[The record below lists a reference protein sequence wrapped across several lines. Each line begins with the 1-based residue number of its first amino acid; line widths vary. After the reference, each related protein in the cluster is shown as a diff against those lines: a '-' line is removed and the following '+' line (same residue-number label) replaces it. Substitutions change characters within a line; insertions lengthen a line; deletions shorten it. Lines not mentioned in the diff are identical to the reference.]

1 MFGFLIFVHE
11 FGHYIT
17 ARICK
22 VQINE
27 FSLGMGP
34 KIFGFRSKK
43 TGILYALRLL
53 PIGGY
58 VSMEG
63 ENGNVEGISSS
74 KAPGENGNVEG
85 ISSFATPGENGNVEG
100 ISLSET
106 PEENVNPEEEE
117 KPFGIVKEKDAFT
130 QQAMEYR
137 AKCEPFNKKSVWKR
151 MLITVAG
158 GVTNLI
164 IGAIIMTAYIL
175 TTPAIGGTVV
185 AEFAENAV
193 SVDQGLCELDEIVS
207 IDGTKVTTSTA
218 LLYEISQTGGEPCE
232 VVINRGK
239 YSFNEDNTKIIKDDE
254 YEQMT
259 LEISFAP
266 ESEQGI
272 VMGVADFTVYRVQKN
287 FVNVVKQSWSHTVLA
302 GKMVWES
309 LVGLITGR
317 YGLSA
322 MSGPIGTGE
331 VIGQA
336 ASYGISQLLYLV
348 ALISVNLGIANLLPI
363 PALDGGR
370 LTFQVIEVIRRKP
383 VSERVEG
390 IIHSVGIIV
399 LMALMLIIAMK
410 DTIGLFN

>member
-1 MFGFLIFVHE
+1 MFGFLIFIHE

-17 ARICK
+17 ARLCK

-43 TGILYALRLL
+43 TGILYAVRAL

-63 ENGNVEGISSS
+63 ENGNVEGISAE
-74 KAPGENGNVEG
+74 KTPKTDAGDGENADN
-85 ISSFATPGENGNVEG
+85 GEV
-100 ISLSET
+100 SD
-106 PEENVNPEEEE
+106 E
-117 KPFGIVKEKDAFT
+117 KPIEYT
-130 QQAMEYR
+130 EQAIQYR
-137 AKCEPFNKKSVWKR
+137 EKCEPFNKKNVWQR
-151 MLITVAG
+151 ILITVAG
-158 GVTNLI
+158 GVTNI
-164 IGAIIMTAYIL
+164 VIGALIMIAYIA
-175 TTPAIGGTVV
+175 TSPAIGGCVV
-185 AEFAENAV
+185 AEFADTSV
-193 SVDQGLCELDEIVS
+193 SNTQGLMELDEIVS
-207 IDGTKVTTSTA
+207 VDGTKVDTSTY
-218 LLYEISQTGGEPCE
+218 LLYEISQTQGKPCKI
-232 VVINRGK
+232 VVNRGK
-239 YSFNEDNTKIIKDDE
+239 YVFNEDKTKINKNDD
-254 YEQMT
+254 YETLT
-259 LEISFAP
+259 LEISFAQ
-266 ESEQGI
+266 ETEQGV
-272 VMGVADFTVYRVQKN
+272 VMGVADFTVFRVQKT
-287 FVNVVKQSWSHTVLA
+287 FETVMRQAWSHTVLA

-309 LVGLITGR
+309 IIGLITGR

-336 ASYGISQLLYLV
+336 ASYGISQLLYLI

-370 LTFQVIEVIRRKP
+370 LAFQVVEVVRRKP
-383 VSERVEG
+383 VPEHIEG
-390 IIHSVGIIV
+390 KIHTVGLLV

>member
-17 ARICK
+17 ARLCK

-34 KIFGFRSKK
+34 KLFGFRSKK

-74 KAPGENGNVEG
+74 
-85 ISSFATPGENGNVEG
+85 ATPGENGNVEG
-100 ISLSET
+100 ISSSAT
-106 PEENVNPEEEE
+106 PDENTNNVEGAELVENANNEN
-117 KPFGIVKEKDAFT
+117 AFT
-130 QQAMEYR
+130 QQAIEYR
-137 AKCEPFNKKSVWKR
+137 SKCEPFNKKSVWKR

-193 SVDQGLCELDEIVS
+193 SVDQGLCELDEVVS

-218 LLYEISQTGGEPCE
+218 LLYEISQTGGKPCK
-232 VVINRGK
+232 VVVNRGK

-254 YEQMT
+254 YEQIT
-259 LEISFAP
+259 LEVSFAP

-287 FVNVVKQSWSHTVLA
+287 FSNVVKQSWSHTTLA

-309 LVGLITGR
+309 LIGLITGR
-317 YGLSA
+317 YGFEA

-383 VSERVEG
+383 VSEKVEG

-410 DTIGLFN
+410 DTVGLFR